1 MPGSVLDARDAA
13 MNKAD
18 KRNPYPSG
26 AYLLLGETINAIG
39 KRKSKGEEVEVRLNA
54 GPLSVAFILSE
65 RSSHCYVLS
74 REMTPCNLHY
84 NKIVLAAMLRTE

>member
-1 MPGSVLDARDAA
+1 MFSFSKLPEQISVNGFHVPGSVLDARDAA

-54 GPLSVAFILSE
+54 G
-65 RSSHCYVLS
+65 H
-74 REMTPCNLHY
+74 
-84 NKIVLAAMLRTE
+84 